1 MSATLNA
8 ISRFVDI
15 GEMPHLILSDNFST
29 FVSKDKELEV
39 WVRSIQID
47 NLIATTKANVCWKFI
62 PPRRP
67 HHGVIYEC
75 MVGVAKRALE
85 SLCHK
90 SDLTVDAFRTLAYR
104 RASLVNSRQL
114 SRLSLSEGDLIL
126 TPYNFLFGNL
136 GGSVITNKI
145 TSHSQRWFWINF
157 GQCF

>member
-1 MSATLNA
+1 MTMSATLNA

-75 MVGVAKRALE
+75 MVRVAKRVLE

-90 SDLTVDAFRTLAYR
+90 SDLTVDAFGL
-104 RASLVNSRQL
+104 
-114 SRLSLSEGDLIL
+114 
-126 TPYNFLFGNL
+126 
-136 GGSVITNKI
+136 
-145 TSHSQRWFWINF
+145 
-157 GQCF
+157 